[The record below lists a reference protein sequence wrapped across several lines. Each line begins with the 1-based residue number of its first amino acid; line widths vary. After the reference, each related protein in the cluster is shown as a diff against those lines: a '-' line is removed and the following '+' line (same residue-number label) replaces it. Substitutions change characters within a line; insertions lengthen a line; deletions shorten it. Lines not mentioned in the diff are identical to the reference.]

1 MNSIRPLALTTTSL
15 CIYACILAC
24 TGPRNASEPAQA
36 AAHTQSAEI
45 APATPNTPANTVAAA
60 LELPWPDDF
69 KTSAILLADE
79 IEVSGP
85 KGLLAHIAL
94 RQDPDLIDYRME
106 TTSAGLLQEAR
117 ARADAGYVE
126 IRAQLDNWAVVA
138 MQRMTIL
145 ERPGDVPVEVRAR
158 GNAVWHP
165 ANGAPEQR
173 GAEFV
178 HSSANRS
185 SP

>member
-1 MNSIRPLALTTTSL
+1 MNPIHLLALTASSL
-15 CIYACILAC
+15 CIFACS
-24 TGPRNASEPAQA
+24 GPRNAGEPAQPA
-36 AAHTQSAEI
+36 AETHSAENASATPP
-45 APATPNTPANTVAAA
+45 APADTVAAA
-60 LELPWPDDF
+60 PELPWPEDF
-69 KTSAILLADE
+69 KASAILLADE
-79 IEVSGP
+79 IEVRGP

-165 ANGAPEQR
+165 ANGAAEQR
-173 GAEFV
+173 GAEFF